1 MKIKFLFLLF
11 CCQVIFGQSF
21 IAEIGDVFMGSEK
34 NAFFG
39 SITVL
44 TGVLNKNDKIEI
56 YAETGRKFTAKITKL
71 EADDVKDVN
80 FVKAGQKYVMADFIT
95 EEDALSGKDYLRKG
109 YKVFPQGFKVD
120 DKKNAISNSAKNA
133 NFTTLLNEKPWK
145 YYIDFKG
152 ASFFSKG
159 AKNILEMPFIQLAF
173 VPIHPT
179 DNRHLVIRLINAK
192 TGIGIY
198 NLPQN
203 TEVLFAGAE
212 SGKDTDSKIFG
223 KSKTANSE
231 VPFSIEITEWK
242 TSGNKVIISGKISGK
257 LKETI
262 AFGKK
267 QELEFRKGVF
277 ENVEVEI
284 F

>member
-1 MKIKFLFLLF
+1 MKTIMLFFLL
-11 CCQVIFGQSF
+11 CGQVVSGQSF
-21 IAEIGDVFMGSEK
+21 TAEIGDIFMGSEK

-39 SITVL
+39 GITVL
-44 TGVLNKNDKIEI
+44 SGVLKKNEKIEI
-56 YAETGRKFTAKITKL
+56 YAETGRRFTAKITKL

-80 FVKAGQKYVMADFIT
+80 FVKAGQKYVMADFII

-109 YKVFPQGFKVD
+109 YKVFPQGFKVEY
-120 DKKNAISNSAKNA
+120 KNNANSSKRA
-133 NFTTLLNEKPWK
+133 NFTTLLDDKPWK
-145 YYIDFKG
+145 YYVDFKG
-152 ASFFSKG
+152 ASFFPKG
-159 AKNILEMPFIQLAF
+159 AKDILEMPFIQLAF

-179 DNRHLVIRLINAK
+179 DNRHLVIRLLNAK
-192 TGIGIY
+192 AGIGIY

-223 KSKTANSE
+223 KSKTAHSE

-242 TSGNKVIISGKISGK
+242 TSGNKAIISGKISGK

-267 QELEFRKGVF
+267 QELEFKNGVF
-277 ENVEVEI
+277 ENVEMEI